1 MSVLDDLREVEERLQ
16 ARLQEL
22 RPALDEY
29 AELEAAAR
37 RLGID
42 VDPRP
47 TASASP
53 RRTAKPQA
61 RRDSSAARVKPR
73 RSRSKR
79 RSGPRIQR
87 RDQVL
92 ELVTARPGVTVPDIG
107 KELGVDPTGLYRVV
121 RQLEHEGTLRKDG
134 MALHL
139 ARGT

>member
-22 RPALDEY
+22 RPALEEY
-29 AELEAAAR
+29 AQLEAAAR

-47 TASASP
+47 KASQPP
-53 RRTAKPQA
+53 RRTAGPRSPRA
-61 RRDSSAARVKPR
+61 RA
-73 RSRSKR
+73 SRSKR
-79 RSGPRIQR
+79 RSGPPVQR

-92 ELVTARPGVTVPDIG
+92 ELVSARPGVTVPDIG

-121 RQLEHEGTLRKDG
+121 RQLEREGALRKEG
-134 MALHL
+134 MALHP
-139 ARGT
+139 ARGA